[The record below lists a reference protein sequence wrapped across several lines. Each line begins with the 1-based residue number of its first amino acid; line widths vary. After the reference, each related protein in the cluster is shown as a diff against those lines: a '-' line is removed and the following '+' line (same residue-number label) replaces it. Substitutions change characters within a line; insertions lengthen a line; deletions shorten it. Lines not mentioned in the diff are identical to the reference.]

1 MVGDIYL
8 NGKYI
13 GKTDNPEKF
22 VKEFRRKRR
31 LGYLPETV
39 NIYLDEFG
47 DIYIY
52 SDAGRVVRPL
62 IVVENGK
69 PKLTKTHIEKLA
81 KGELT
86 WDDLVKQGVIEYLDA
101 AEEENAL
108 VALDPS
114 ELTKEH
120 THLEIGPQVIL
131 GIVTGAVPYARFDQS
146 ARLNRGARTQKQAL
160 GLYNAAYHIRFESDV
175 HIAQTLHK
183 PIVRTLVHDL
193 IKFDERPAGYNMIV
207 AVMVYEG
214 YNTQDALVIN
224 RNAIDFGFTR
234 SMYFRPY
241 ETEEQK
247 YVLGL
252 RDQITIPSPDV
263 KGYKGEK
270 YYRHLD
276 EDGIVYPEAEVKG
289 KDVLIGKVSPP
300 RFLEGGELAFLGG
313 AALQKRD
320 ASVTL
325 RSEEE
330 GIVDSVLVTESLDG
344 NLRVRV
350 KVRMER
356 PTEIGDKFS
365 SRHGQKG
372 VIGLIVPPSDM
383 PFTASGIV
391 PDLIFNPH
399 GLPTRMTVGQLIEL
413 LAGKVGSLQGRF
425 IDGTPWEEEPVEDL
439 RKQLLELGFR
449 EEGTETMYDPITGEE
464 YKVKIFVGVMWYQKL
479 KHLAANKLHARSRG
493 PVAIL
498 TRQPTEGKSREGG
511 LRVGEMENDVLESH
525 GAAMALYERFGSD
538 LVKVPVC
545 EKCGTIAIEN
555 KEKGT
560 LYCPVCGETEKISYV
575 EMSYAFKLFLDELTS
590 LGIWPRLRLKH
601 KFEEE

>member
-1 MVGDIYL
+1 MVGEIYL

-13 GKTDNPEKF
+13 GKTNNPEKF
-22 VKEFRRKRR
+22 VKEFKRKRR
-31 LGYLPETV
+31 LGFLPETV
-39 NIYLDEFG
+39 NIYLDDFR
-47 DIYIY
+47 DIHIFT
-52 SDAGRVVRPL
+52 DAGRVVRPL

-86 WDDLVKQGVIEYLDA
+86 WDDLVKMGVIEYLDA
-101 AEEENAL
+101 AEEENAY
-108 VALDPS
+108 VALYPE

-131 GIVTGAVPYARFDQS
+131 GIVTGAVPYARFNQS
-146 ARLNRGARTQKQAL
+146 ARLNRGAKTQKQAL
-160 GLYNAAYHIRFESDV
+160 GLYNAAFHIRFDSETHV
-175 HIAQTLHK
+175 ALTLHK
-183 PIVRTLVHDL
+183 PIVRTMVHDL
-193 IKFDERPAGYNMIV
+193 IKFDERPAGYNMVV

-224 RNAIDFGFTR
+224 RNAIDFGLTR
-234 SMYFRPY
+234 TMYFRPY
-241 ETEEQK
+241 ETEK
-247 YVLGL
+247 RHYSFGL
-252 RDQITIPSPDV
+252 RDEITIPSPDV
-263 KGYKGEK
+263 MGYKGEK

-300 RFLEGGELAFLGG
+300 RFMEGLGFTFLSPT
-313 AALQKRD
+313 ALPMRD
-320 ASVTL
+320 ASVTV
-325 RSEEE
+325 RSEES
-330 GIVDSVLVTESLDG
+330 GVVDSVLVTESPEG
-344 NLRVRV
+344 VPRIRV

-425 IDGTPWEEEPVEDL
+425 VDGTAWSEEPVEDL

-449 EEGTETMYDPITGEE
+449 EEGTETMYDPVTGEE

-479 KHLAANKLHARSRG
+479 KFLAANKLHARSRG
-493 PVAIL
+493 PMAIL

-511 LRVGEMENDVLESH
+511 LRVGEMEVDVLVSH
-525 GAAMALYERFGSD
+525 GASMALHERLSSD

-545 EKCGTIAIEN
+545 ERCGAIAIEN

-560 LYCPVCGETEKISYV
+560 VYCPVCGETEKISYV

-601 KFEEE
+601 KFEEQ

>member
-1 MVGDIYL
+1 VVGDIYL

-22 VKEFRRKRR
+22 VQEFRKKRR

-39 NIYLDEFG
+39 NIYLDEQN

-52 SDAGRVVRPL
+52 TDGGRIVRPL

-69 PKLTKTHIEKLA
+69 PKLTQKHIELLAQGKL
-81 KGELT
+81 K
-86 WDDLVKQGVIEYLDA
+86 WDDLVKQGIIEYLDA
-101 AEEENAL
+101 AEEENAYI
-108 VALDPS
+108 ALDI
-114 ELTKEH
+114 EDLTPEH

-131 GIVTGAVPYARFDQS
+131 GILSAAVPYARFNQS
-146 ARLNRGARTQKQAL
+146 ARLNRGERTQRQAL
-160 GLYNAAYHIRFESDV
+160 GLYSVAYPLRFESDV
-175 HIAQTLHK
+175 HVAQTLQK
-183 PIVRTLVHDL
+183 PLVRTIVHDL
-193 IKFDERPAGYNMIV
+193 IRFDERPAGYNMVV
-207 AVMVYEG
+207 AVMAYEG

-234 SMYFRPY
+234 TMYFRPY
-241 ETEEQK
+241 EAVERK
-247 YVLGL
+247 YALGL
-252 RDQITIPSPDV
+252 SDEITVPSPDV
-263 KGYKGEK
+263 RGYKGEK
-270 YYRHLD
+270 HYRHL
-276 EDGIVYPEAEVKG
+276 ESDGIVYPEAEVKG
-289 KDVLIGKVSPP
+289 KDVLIGRISPP
-300 RFLEGGELAFLGG
+300 RFLEGGELALLG
-313 AALQKRD
+313 AATLQKRD
-320 ASVTL
+320 SSITV

-330 GIVDSVLVTESLDG
+330 GIVDSVLVTEGEDS
-344 NLRVRV
+344 NLKVRVRI
-350 KVRMER
+350 RMER

-399 GLPTRMTVGQLIEL
+399 GLPSRMTIGQIIEL
-413 LAGKVGSLQGRF
+413 VAGKVASLRGKAV
-425 IDGTPWEEEPVEDL
+425 DGTPWEEEPVEDL
-439 RKQLLELGFR
+439 RKQLLRLGFR
-449 EEGTETMYDPITGEE
+449 EDGTETMYDPITGEE
-464 YKVKIFVGVMWYQKL
+464 YKVKIFVGVMWYHKL
-479 KHLAANKLHARSRG
+479 KFLAANKLHARARG
-493 PVAIL
+493 PMAIL

-511 LRVGEMENDVLESH
+511 LRFGEMETDVILSH
-525 GAAMALYERFGSD
+525 GAAISLYERFGSD

-545 EKCGTIAIEN
+545 EKCGAIAIEN

-560 LYCPVCGETEKISYV
+560 AYCPVCGETEKISYV

-601 KFEEE
+601 KFD